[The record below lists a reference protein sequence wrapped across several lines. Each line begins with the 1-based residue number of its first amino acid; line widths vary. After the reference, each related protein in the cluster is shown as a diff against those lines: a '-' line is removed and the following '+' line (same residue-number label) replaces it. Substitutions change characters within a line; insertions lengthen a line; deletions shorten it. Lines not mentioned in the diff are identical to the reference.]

1 MEAPERYWLVVNVN
15 KGTITGRFPSKEEA
29 MTDAR
34 QEAKAC
40 LGTFFAV
47 FEPVEAFVASAT
59 VDRAYLP
66 HPKRHEAEQ
75 PPSPAP

>member
-1 MEAPERYWLVVNVN
+1 MATPERYWLVVNVD
-15 KGTITGRFPSKEEA
+15 KGTLTGRFPSKEEA

-34 QEAKAC
+34 QEAKAS

-66 HPKRHEAEQ
+66 YPTREEAEP